1 MIHILFLD
9 IDPKMCA
16 YAHSDKDVKLK
27 VLTYT
32 KLLANAHHTLD
43 PEGEILK
50 SLDPPVVHFPST
62 SWWVEEN
69 NSNYQ
74 WLHDLWLWLHKEYWY
89 RYDTIHDDWTKFYN
103 KLSHVPKN
111 IKEGELT
118 TPPCS
123 TEIESL
129 MSLYTDIFEDTIQN
143 FIESSRQIYT
153 KQCKE
158 DDAKWGGIVENMRTP
173 PSWIIENAN
182 V

>member
-16 YAHSDKDVKLK
+16 YAHCDKDVKQK
-27 VLTYT
+27 ILTYT
-32 KLLANAHHTLD
+32 KLLANAHHNLD

-50 SLDPPVVHFPST
+50 SLDPPVIVFPST
-62 SWWVEEN
+62 QWWVEAN

-74 WLHDLWLWLHKEYWY
+74 WLHDVWFWLHKEYWY
-89 RYDTIHDDWTKFYN
+89 RYDAMHDDWTKFYN

-111 IKEGELT
+111 ITEGEFT
-118 TPPCS
+118 IPPGP
-123 TEIESL
+123 TEIVEVL
-129 MSLYTDIFEDTIQN
+129 EDEIQN
-143 FIESSRQIYT
+143 SIEASRQLYI

-158 DDAKWGGIVENMRTP
+158 NDAKWGGIVENMRTP
-173 PSWIIENAN
+173 PSWILEDAN

>member
-1 MIHILFLD
+1 MNILFLD

-158 DDAKWGGIVENMRTP
+158 DNAKWGGIVENMRTP
-173 PSWIIENAN
+173 PSWIIEHNAYI
-182 V
+182 